1 MNRFAKLVK
10 ENLLPSIV
18 FAILVVSCGSAW
30 YFFHPASPY
39 HARYTFVVSYEAIG
53 TLSPGNR
60 VEVRGIAKG
69 QILKVELTD
78 DAVFV
83 TAEVLADTKIPVNS
97 EYRLINSGL
106 MGEREMCILTGDSDQ
121 LIHPGDT
128 VIGQYDEGTSGVM
141 KNLDAALK
149 DLDVIMDT
157 VNAVLDSLSYGDSR
171 KRLDRVI
178 SKGKNIV
185 NLAQS
190 DVRSWLDD
198 ASQVLENLDGSL
210 NKAKSIL
217 EDVGGKAGP
226 KLDEVAS
233 LLERVNPL
241 LSKVEELKN
250 RAVALAD
257 PLGKDDNTAGAVLN
271 GEEFSRELD
280 KLSKDVKALVDD
292 MKKNGVRFNVD
303 IF

>member
-18 FAILVVSCGSAW
+18 FAILAFSCCAAW
-30 YFFHPASPY
+30 YFLHPASPY
-39 HARYTFVVSYEAIG
+39 HERYSFVVSYEAIG